1 MKYVIIILVFFI
13 NLKSVAQ
20 SLVKYQL
27 VICDT
32 TLVIQGENKKVI
44 AVNGQLPAPTLH
56 FTIGDTAEIT
66 VINKM
71 HHETSIH
78 WHGLI
83 LPNNQDG
90 VPYLT
95 TAPIKPH
102 NTFVY
107 KFPIV
112 QTGTYWYHSHTMLQE
127 QIGMYGAL
135 IIYPK
140 NYNAINDQ
148 IMLLSD
154 WSNENPIEIERSLHQ
169 ATDWYGIRKNATQS
183 YVEAMRE
190 NQGKTKTENEWKRM
204 MAMDVSD
211 VYYNHVF
218 INGATIQKNENFSAG
233 DTVRV
238 RIINGSASTYFWIN
252 YAGGKMYVIASDG
265 MDVEPVPV
273 DRLIIGVSEIYDIEI
288 IIPENKQFELR
299 ATTEDRTQFA
309 SLFLGKGE
317 SVGNAS
323 MPRLQYFEGMKMMN
337 DMMTI
342 SGNMNDMGMAMSL
355 QQMDMNAVMYPELQ
369 EKEIITLN
377 YNMLRSP
384 VPTSLPEKPFRN
396 INLTLTGNMNRYV
409 WTIDNQTISESDII
423 QIKKGENIRLIITN
437 NSMMR
442 HPMHLHGHFFRVVNQ
457 HQAYSPLKNVIDIM
471 PMETDTLEFHAS
483 EDKGNWYFHCHI
495 LYHMMSGMGRIL
507 TYENEVGTINHDHV
521 VNLKKVY
528 HDDRRFYN
536 GAEIALQYNGSI
548 GEISRS
554 NTRWL
559 FQTEWRVN
567 YTGDYENEF
576 HLGRYIGKKQFATV
590 YTGWDIRKNEESE
603 NTETWFGQT
612 NTATKRSVFCI
623 GLQYILPWFIVT
635 DIRLDQDGYT
645 RVQIRRDDIPVSKK
659 IRMWGMV
666 NSDKEFNV
674 GARYILGKFTSIGGS
689 YDSDLGAG
697 VGLYIT
703 Y

>member
-20 SLVKYQL
+20 SLVKYEL
-27 VICDT
+27 VINDT

-44 AVNGQLPAPTLH
+44 AVNGQLPAPTLK
-56 FTIGDTAEIT
+56 FTIGDTAQIT

-102 NTFVY
+102 STFVY

-140 NYNAINDQ
+140 NYNATKDQ

-183 YVEAMRE
+183 YAEAMRE
-190 NQGKTKTENEWKRM
+190 NQGKTKTKNEWKRM

-211 VYYNHVF
+211 VYYNQVF
-218 INGATIQKNENFSAG
+218 INGAAIQKNENFSAG

-252 YAGGKMYVIASDG
+252 YAGGKMNVIASDG

-317 SVGNAS
+317 SVSNAS

-355 QQMDMNAVMYPELQ
+355 QQMDMNAIMYPELQ

-384 VPTSLPEKPFRN
+384 VSTSLPEKPFRN

-507 TYENEVGTINHDHV
+507 TYENEESSNLPEHPL
-521 VNLKKVY
+521 NLKKVY

-576 HLGRYIGKKQFATV
+576 HLGRYIGEKQFAMF
-590 YTGWDIRKNEESE
+590 YTGWDIRRNNEKE

-612 NTATKRSVFCI
+612 NTATKRSVLCL
-623 GLQYILPWFIVT
+623 GLQYTLPWFIVT
-635 DIRLDQDGYT
+635 DIRIDQDGYT

-659 IRMWGMV
+659 IRMWGLV
-666 NSDKEFNV
+666 NSDKEFNI
-674 GARYILGKFTSIGGS
+674 GARYIVSKFTSIGGS

-697 VGLYIT
+697 VGLHIT